1 MGDGWKGLYKVVK
14 GRHRIGS
21 FIKRRNESMEIRVN
35 NIDLLWYKTCSLIF
49 KRKGYDN
56 NRSKFKYY

>member
-35 NIDLLWYKTCSLIF
+35 NIDLL
-49 KRKGYDN
+49 
-56 NRSKFKYY
+56 